1 MLGIKPVYFYSDKEC
16 TFSKGFQCGHLL
28 LEAWDAGIRP
38 LAVCLYMTLGCTLK
52 KFLDLP
58 WVLTIMWP
66 QKLVTFS
73 FLMWVKCGAQ

>member
-1 MLGIKPVYFYSDKEC
+1 MYFSRRLPVW
-16 TFSKGFQCGHLL
+16 LL
-28 LEAWDAGIRP
+28 PAENLRYCNQATS
-38 LAVCLYMTLGCTLK
+38 CLSLRDTGRHCK